1 MVKAVLVAIPTH
13 QFIVLAPP
21 KRILTFLRK
30 YREDSLRQDALKPM
44 VATVM

>member
-21 KRILTFLRK
+21 KRILNLPEKIQRGF
-30 YREDSLRQDALKPM
+30 P
-44 VATVM
+44 